1 MRGIFYSLQVRV
13 KISEVR
19 GWSARHSCS
28 GFLPRSLD
36 GQNPSLFLE
45 RHLVG
50 PWRRIPSKVQK
61 LEAPDSR
68 SGFSPI
74 AIMHSAQRSMLH
86 GLVVEFFYLGYNR
99 IPFSKLPIQ
108 L

>member
-1 MRGIFYSLQVRV
+1 
-13 KISEVR
+13 
-19 GWSARHSCS
+19 
-28 GFLPRSLD
+28 
-36 GQNPSLFLE
+36 
-45 RHLVG
+45 
-50 PWRRIPSKVQK
+50 